1 MPPQL
6 DVYRDWLKIEEAKR
20 PLNHYQL
27 LKLKKFEDDPVRIRH
42 HYKQLNAHVRKYQA
56 GDFAK
61 QSQELLNELARAML
75 CLTDAARKE
84 DYDGTLGRVQATKTG
99 PRSME
104 QLVVARKVV
113 DAAGLEKAKGF
124 ADAVNVGLEDA
135 LVQQK
140 LAKPEIVWQ
149 VYAESRGLPY
159 VDLAETGVDPE
170 WVPQVPAVIARQHS
184 CVPVMMDDGQ
194 LLMASPH
201 PLKPDVEDDLR
212 LRLGVTVRTVLC
224 TAAGVNAAIERFY
237 TKEAAAA
244 ELAAG
249 SHRPP
254 AAAAPAAAA
263 KGGAPAG
270 KAAGKPAAKAEAGES
285 SMTREERMSQARKVA
300 LVAFNFSAAMT
311 ILYFEVVKNPPL
323 SWLLAVPVA
332 LMIGGTAAGVGFV
345 VISKKR

>member
-1 MPPQL
+1 MPTQI

-56 GDFAK
+56 GEFAK

-75 CLTDAARKE
+75 CLTDAGRKNE
-84 DYDGTLGRVQATKTG
+84 YDATLGRVQTSKGG
-99 PRSME
+99 PRTIE
-104 QLVVARKVV
+104 QLVIARKVV
-113 DAAGLEKAKGF
+113 DQAGLEKAKSF
-124 ADAVNVGLEDA
+124 AEAVGVGLEDA

-149 VYAESRGLPY
+149 VYAESQGLPY

-170 WVPQVPAVIARQHS
+170 WVPQVPAVLARQHS

-201 PLKPDVEDDLR
+201 PIKPDVEDDLR
-212 LRLGVTVRTVLC
+212 LRLDVPVRSVLC

-249 SHRPP
+249 PKK
-254 AAAAPAAAA
+254 APAAAKGAAAA
-263 KGGAPAG
+263 KAAPAG
-270 KAAGKPAAKAEAGES
+270 KVAAPAKAAKAEAAES
-285 SMTREERMSQARKVA
+285 TMTREERMSQARKVA
-300 LVAFNFSAAMT
+300 LVAFNFTAAMT
-311 ILYFEVVKNPPL
+311 ILYLEAVKSPPM
-323 SWLLAVPVA
+323 SWLLALPVA
-332 LMIGGTAAGVGFV
+332 IMVGGTAAGVGFV
-345 VISKKR
+345 IVSKKK

>member
-1 MPPQL
+1 MPTQL

-56 GDFAK
+56 GEFAR

-75 CLTDAARKE
+75 CLTDAGRKG
-84 DYDGTLGRVQATKTG
+84 DYDATLGRVQTG
-99 PRSME
+99 KAGQRTIE
-104 QLVVARKVV
+104 QLVIARKVV
-113 DAAGLEKAKGF
+113 DQAGLDKAKSF
-124 ADAVNVGLEDA
+124 ADAVGVGLEDA

-140 LAKPEIVWQ
+140 LAKPEIIWQ

-170 WVPQVPAVIARQHS
+170 WVAQVPAVLARQHS
-184 CVPVMMDDGQ
+184 CVPVMLDDGQ

-212 LRLGVTVRTVLC
+212 LRLGVPVRSVLC
-224 TAAGVNAAIERFY
+224 TATGVNAAIERFF

-249 SHRPP
+249 PKKV
-254 AAAAPAAAA
+254 AAAAPAAG
-263 KGGAPAG
+263 KGAPATKG
-270 KAAGKPAAKAEAGES
+270 AAPAKAAAKAEAAES
-285 SMTREERMSQARKVA
+285 TMTREERMSQARKVA
-300 LVAFNFSAAMT
+300 LVAFNFGAAMT
-311 ILYFEVVKNPPL
+311 ILYLEAIKSPPM
-323 SWLLAVPVA
+323 SWFLAIPAAIMV
-332 LMIGGTAAGVGFV
+332 GGTAAGLGFM
-345 VISKKR
+345 VISKKK